1 MDVLLQVPDNG
12 PWNYNF
18 MGVKHSVGMKYG
30 IKLATPREFYHEDHR
45 PTHFLEFSNME
56 ENEATE
62 GDREDVFSWREPDFE
77 KNSPAKNACTFTSL
91 SWKKLLPSFVTLT
104 KKELKTLVS
113 SSVCFPCSLHFR
125 LMMLQWLWP
134 VDKRRYFCLQN
145 LMCDLCLY
153 ANHVNWMP
161 STIEHHLAPKNHENL
176 PSWEGRIWF
185 MRQVDE
191 KFSCKEYDSWGK
203 WMRSEGEQD
212 TIRLERKFEV
222 CTITGL
228 SGVRIW

>member
-113 SSVCFPCSLHFR
+113 SSICFPCSLHFR
-125 LMMLQWLWP
+125 LMMLQWQWP
-134 VDKRRYFCLQN
+134 VDKRRYFCLQIWCVTCVY
-145 LMCDLCLY
+145 MQIMWTGCLQPL
-153 ANHVNWMP
+153 NTTLLQRIMK
-161 STIEHHLAPKNHENL
+161 IFLLGK
-176 PSWEGRIWF
+176 EG
-185 MRQVDE
+185 
-191 KFSCKEYDSWGK
+191 YDSWGK

-212 TIRLERKFEV
+212 MIQLERKFEV

-228 SGVRIW
+228 SGVRVQ